1 LSCTELFFRN
11 TEHLCNFTIT
21 RSDGTYTYDNNG
33 STLTKVENG
42 STTAYTWNTGPAAR
56 MVGVTVTDAN
66 GVITQQMSYQYDADG
81 MRVSA
86 TVNGEETRYLLD
98 TVQAYPQVLEEY
110 TPDGTV
116 KVSYI
121 YGNDLISQTRAG
133 STVYYHVDGLGS
145 TRVLTDTQG
154 QVIAS
159 YDYEAFG
166 ELINSTGS
174 AANNYL
180 FAGEQY
186 DANLGDYYL
195 RQRFYNPSTGRF
207 GRRDTWEGS
216 VNDPLSLHKYLY
228 AHGNPVINIDPSGL
242 VSLSSADNAAV
253 LALIGALAAHTY
265 IQLGS
270 YQPERL
276 GGFGEDARPT
286 SVLDGILAWRSTW
299 APETL
304 SGYGEGTAPTVPGH
318 TGHARSYDDFVTYVF
333 TYDTTVLR
341 GNLAADGRPVPPG
354 YAAHHIVAGSLG
366 WWQEA
371 RDVLASKG
379 IDVNDAE
386 NGAVLINGTS
396 TTSSHQAPGRHARAT
411 AQKIIDRI
419 RNLSPQDARAE
430 MRQIGQEMEN
440 GTFDLN

>member
-1 LSCTELFFRN
+1 
-11 TEHLCNFTIT
+11 
-21 RSDGTYTYDNNG
+21 
-33 STLTKVENG
+33 
-42 STTAYTWNTGPAAR
+42 
-56 MVGVTVTDAN
+56 
-66 GVITQQMSYQYDADG
+66 
-81 MRVSA
+81 
-86 TVNGEETRYLLD
+86 
-98 TVQAYPQVLEEY
+98 
-110 TPDGTV
+110 
-116 KVSYI
+116 
-121 YGNDLISQTRAG
+121 
-133 STVYYHVDGLGS
+133 
-145 TRVLTDTQG
+145 LTDTQG

-195 RQRFYNPSTGRF
+195 RQRYYSPNTGRL

-242 VSLSSADNAAV
+242 VSLSLADNAAV

-304 SGYGEGTAPTVPGH
+304 GGYGEGAAPTVPGH
-318 TGHARSYDDFVTYVF
+318 TGHSRDYSLNSLISYIFGIHLEPA
-333 TYDTTVLR
+333 YDIAYGHAWPEHR
-341 GNLAADGRPVPPG
+341 DQWQSIGINSQQELAELVESIMMTSSESKTDGPRTAYWDENTQTIVIENPGATDGGTAFRP
-354 YAAHHIVAGSLG
+354 S
-366 WWQEA
+366 
-371 RDVLASKG
+371 DG
-379 IDVNDAE
+379 IDYYHRWPNV
-386 NGAVLINGTS
+386 
-396 TTSSHQAPGRHARAT
+396 GR
-411 AQKIIDRI
+411 
-419 RNLSPQDARAE
+419 
-430 MRQIGQEMEN
+430 
-440 GTFDLN
+440 

>member
-1 LSCTELFFRN
+1 LSCTEVYDANDRLL
-11 TEHLCNFTIT
+11 TETVN
-21 RSDGTYTYDNNG
+21 GQAVVTYTYDNNG

-304 SGYGEGTAPTVPGH
+304 GGYGEGTAPTVPGH
-318 TGHARSYDDFVTYVF
+318 TGHSRDADDFVTYVLECCAL
-333 TYDTTVLR
+333 V
-341 GNLAADGRPVPPG
+341 GEKGRV
-354 YAAHHIVAGSLG
+354 
-366 WWQEA
+366 
-371 RDVLASKG
+371 
-379 IDVNDAE
+379 
-386 NGAVLINGTS
+386 
-396 TTSSHQAPGRHARAT
+396 
-411 AQKIIDRI
+411 
-419 RNLSPQDARAE
+419 
-430 MRQIGQEMEN
+430 
-440 GTFDLN
+440 